1 MGPKEIDSSKDIF
14 VGNIPTNVE
23 YVSVLESTAT
33 HLSQMLSRHE
43 DIKKVTSSLKGSDR
57 TTIAELTIKKKVVA
71 SIRLVFSHKNGKA
84 LACRGF
90 GFLTLLTDDFK
101 PEDIFKHFTSLA
113 KEEPLT
119 TTLVDGTTQTAN
131 LFFKYGSAGTE
142 TDNDKESLF
151 KEKKAELVQS
161 AGQQLL
167 ERVKEKGG
175 TMHIREWTSQQK
187 GFHLMGKKVK
197 ITPSDVAKAA
207 GMDWSGEKMLFSVK
221 MGGDADE
228 KMDDVAPVASKTAKE
243 VKEPKKKSKSEKKSV
258 KKQADEDVAPV
269 ASAEEVKDVKEPKK
283 KRKSEKK
290 SVKKQADEKI
300 VDDDDDDDVAPVAS
314 ASAEEDKDEK
324 EEPKKKRK
332 SEKKSVKKAKKVRKD

>member
-1 MGPKEIDSSKDIF
+1 MGSKETDSSKDIF

-23 YVSVLESTAT
+23 YVSVLESVAT

-57 TTIAELTIKKKVVA
+57 TTIAELTIKKQVVA

-101 PEDIFKHFTSLA
+101 PEDIFQHFTSLA

-119 TTLVDGTTQTAN
+119 TTLVDGTEQTAT

-142 TDNDKESLF
+142 TDSDKEKLL

-175 TMHIREWTSQQK
+175 TMHIREWTSQQN

-207 GMDWSGEKMLFSVK
+207 GMNWSGEKMLFSIK
-221 MGGDADE
+221 TEGDADE
-228 KMDDVAPVASKTAKE
+228 KMDDVAPVKSKSAEE
-243 VKEPKKKSKSEKKSV
+243 VKQPKKKGKSQKKSV
-258 KKQADEDVAPV
+258 KKQTD
-269 ASAEEVKDVKEPKK
+269 
-283 KRKSEKK
+283 EKK
-290 SVKKQADEKI
+290 DEE
-300 VDDDDDDDVAPVAS
+300 DVAPVAS

>member
-1 MGPKEIDSSKDIF
+1 MGSKETDSSKDIF

-23 YVSVLESTAT
+23 YVSVLESVAT

-57 TTIAELTIKKKVVA
+57 TTIAELTIKKQVVA

-101 PEDIFKHFTSLA
+101 PEDIFQHFTSLA

-119 TTLVDGTTQTAN
+119 TTLVDGTEQTAT

-142 TDNDKESLF
+142 TDSDKEKLL

-175 TMHIREWTSQQK
+175 TMHIREWTSQQN

-207 GMDWSGEKMLFSVK
+207 GMNWSGEKMLFSIK
-221 MGGDADE
+221 TEGDADADE
-228 KMDDVAPVASKTAKE
+228 NMDDVAPVKSKSAEE
-243 VKEPKKKSKSEKKSV
+243 VKQPKKKGKSQKKSV
-258 KKQADEDVAPV
+258 KKQTD
-269 ASAEEVKDVKEPKK
+269 
-283 KRKSEKK
+283 EKK
-290 SVKKQADEKI
+290 DEE
-300 VDDDDDDDVAPVAS
+300 DVAPVAS